1 MQKFIRS
8 SVVLLAVLLSAD
20 ATAQAATN
28 IVCTGCVNTGDLAA
42 NSVSSAKIAS
52 GAVTSAK
59 IQDATVALADL
70 SADVRARLN
79 RGMPVYAGGTMTGH
93 LLGIE
98 GRSGNGAAVEQ
109 VASLISSKGYLFE
122 IRLDEGTLWDM
133 GGVYFSGSGCT
144 GEAYYSFDAA
154 GAGGRAWVRS
164 QGIVLPGP
172 SGALYTPRGSA
183 VEERS
188 YLSRFNSGVCTEQ
201 SSTIPL
207 GGVALPNN
215 PTVTGVSGSTFAFP
229 VVFGVP

>member
-109 VASLISSKGYLFE
+109 VASVISSKGYLFE

-154 GAGGRAWVRS
+154 GAGELDFGLEVAACKRVIGKDLNLYRAV
-164 QGIVLPGP
+164 
-172 SGALYTPRGSA
+172 GAPRDA
-183 VEERS
+183 VGEVVGHDR
-188 YLSRFNSGVCTEQ
+188 
-201 SSTIPL
+201 
-207 GGVALPNN
+207 
-215 PTVTGVSGSTFAFP
+215 GVSVGPIVDRHA
-229 VVFGVP
+229 